1 MLQVLDISD
10 TDFIITVLTG
20 FKDKRNH
27 QFQKK
32 KMYCKH
38 LKNSRF
44 EKELNRYFKTELK
57 MNLAAD
63 LNTVVQRGLLDWD
76 FRLGGNIQKETQR

>member
-1 MLQVLDISD
+1 
-10 TDFIITVLTG
+10 
-20 FKDKRNH
+20 
-27 QFQKK
+27 
-32 KMYCKH
+32 MYCKH

-44 EKELNRYFKTELK
+44 EKELNRYSKTELK
-57 MNLAAD
+57 MSLAAD

>member
-10 TDFIITVLTG
+10 MDFIITVLTG

-27 QFQKK
+27 QFQK

-76 FRLGGNIQKETQR
+76 FRLERNTEVEG